1 MIFEN
6 LGYRRK
12 YRASGKG
19 FDMKE
24 QWIFGWTQLL
34 TIVGMTITIVI
45 AIGGFRTFAR
55 WKREKIEESRIDV
68 ALEGLALAYESAIVF
83 DEIRSPLRSDFEWEK
98 MPNSNESAE
107 RRKARGSHWTVLKR
121 IDDKKD
127 FFNRLW
133 ELQPTFMAVFGPE
146 TEAIFSKLHGA
157 RNRIE
162 YSSEALIDAVG
173 IEHDPSDQ
181 EMRNFYRQLRVDTS
195 CSRGEAGR
203 EGDAVGK
210 MILEFRNGIEELA
223 RPIVD
228 REFGKANR
236 KGLRNRC
243 LDWVKAYRSAPK

>member
-1 MIFEN
+1 MT
-6 LGYRRK
+6 
-12 YRASGKG
+12 
-19 FDMKE
+19 D

-34 TIVGMTITIVI
+34 TIVGMAITVII

-55 WKREKIEESRIDV
+55 WKREKIEESRIEV
-68 ALEGLALAYESAIVF
+68 ALKGLALAYESVIVF

-107 RRKARGSHWTVLKR
+107 RRMAKGSHWTVLKR

-127 FFNRLW
+127 FFSRLW

-146 TEAIFSKLHGA
+146 TEAIFSKLHNA

-162 YSSEALIDAVG
+162 YSAGALIGDVG
-173 IEHDPSDQ
+173 IEHDPSDK

-210 MILEFRNGIEELA
+210 MILEFRSGIEELA

-228 REFGKANR
+228 REFR
-236 KGLRNRC
+236 KMRDRSLYNRC
-243 LDWVKAYRSAPK
+243 IDWAKAFRSTH